1 MKTFEDLNFKFTEY
15 GIQAT
20 QTFKNGYGISVIKS
34 KFSYGGEEGFYE
46 CAVLKDGSFC
56 YDTPVTDDVI
66 GWCTEE
72 KVTEIMKQ
80 IQEL

>member
-1 MKTFEDLNFKFTEY
+1 MKTFEDLEFKFNEY
-15 GIQAT
+15 GIQAIKS
-20 QTFKNGYGISVIKS
+20 FKNGYGISVIKS
-34 KFSYGGEEGFYE
+34 KFSYGGDERLYE
-46 CAVLKDGSFC
+46 CTVLKDGSLC